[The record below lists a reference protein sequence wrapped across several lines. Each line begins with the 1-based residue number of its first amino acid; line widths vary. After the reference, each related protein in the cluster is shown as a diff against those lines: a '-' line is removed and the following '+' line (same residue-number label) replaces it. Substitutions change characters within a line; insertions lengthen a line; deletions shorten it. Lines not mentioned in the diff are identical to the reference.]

1 MGSSRIDGGNGN
13 ESFGFGEASLSQV
26 QDRQET
32 GCGSG
37 DLPESSAQAA
47 TRLVP
52 RHSDDD
58 RFVVATS
65 VAFSASATT
74 KVVTTSHQNLCGGLL
89 GPSLSNRCP
98 ASRSLVMEL
107 VFFASVRLGWDMQ
120 RSGGDLLLGTSL
132 LGGRNGT
139 YCWN

>member
-32 GCGSG
+32 GCDSG

-47 TRLVP
+47 TR
-52 RHSDDD
+52 
-58 RFVVATS
+58 
-65 VAFSASATT
+65 
-74 KVVTTSHQNLCGGLL
+74 L

-107 VFFASVRLGWDMQ
+107 AFFASVHLGWDMQ
-120 RSGGDLLLGTSL
+120 RSGGGLLLGTSL